1 MHGSN
6 TLPRKKVIVVDDN
19 VQAADSLARLLEAMG
34 HEAFA
39 YYSGKATLAHI
50 ENEWPDLMIVDIGM
64 PEMDGYE
71 LVQTL
76 QATNA
81 SDIPIIAL
89 TGYGFSHDREKAL
102 SAGFSRHVT
111 KPIGIRELY
120 DILSLVDKVA

>member
-1 MHGSN
+1 
-6 TLPRKKVIVVDDN
+6 
-19 VQAADSLARLLEAMG
+19 
-34 HEAFA
+34 
-39 YYSGKATLAHI
+39 
-50 ENEWPDLMIVDIGM
+50 MIVDIGM

>member
-1 MHGSN
+1 MQDLH
-6 TLPRKKVIVVDDN
+6 TLPRKKVMVVDDN

-39 YYSGKATLAHI
+39 CYSGKATLARV
-50 ENEWPDLMIVDIGM
+50 ESEWPDLMIVDIGM

-71 LVQTL
+71 LVRALQT
-76 QATNA
+76 TNPGN
-81 SDIPIIAL
+81 IPIVAL

-120 DILSLVDKVA
+120 DVLSLVDKVA